1 MPEVI
6 MPRLSDTMEEGT
18 LSRWF
23 KREGELVRKGD
34 VLAEIE
40 TDKAAMELEAYDEGP
55 LTRILVQEGDTV
67 PIGTP
72 VAIIGEEPGG
82 AEAAPAAP
90 ATQAPEAAPAE
101 RRQAEAEAAPPETR
115 RQAGAEAGEPA
126 AGPPPDQA
134 AETEATAGP
143 RERAVP
149 AEGRPVRRGPGGRL
163 PTSPLA
169 RRIAREHGIDI
180 NTITGSGPGGRIVRA
195 DVEAAIARRDA
206 ARAQAPAAQ
215 APAVEAP
222 RPEAP
227 PAEPAARPAE
237 PAGRPTGPVVHE
249 TEAPTL
255 PEDAYEE
262 VPLNRMRRLTAQRL
276 TRSTQEAPHF
286 YLTAVVDA
294 EPLLAYRAKLNAA
307 LAERGPKISVT
318 DLLVKA
324 CAVLLRE
331 HPELNASWAETHIRR
346 HRRINVGLAV
356 ALDDG
361 LIVPVIHDADRKTL
375 TEVAAEAHD
384 LAARARSGRL
394 TLDELAGGTFT
405 LSNLGPYGIDHFT
418 AVINPPQ
425 AAILS
430 VGAAKPQPVVKDGE
444 VRPGVTMALTLSIDH
459 RVLDGATG
467 AAFLADLRSLL
478 EQPLRIVV

>member
-23 KREGELVRKGD
+23 KREGDLVRKGD

-72 VAIIGEEPGG
+72 VAIIGEAAGETEAAPK
-82 AEAAPAAP
+82 AAPAAEARTTEAPP
-90 ATQAPEAAPAE
+90 AEAPAGAPPE
-101 RRQAEAEAAPPETR
+101 QRQAEAEAQAGAQAAAATPAAPAEQAPAAPPE
-115 RQAGAEAGEPA
+115 QP
-126 AGPPPDQA
+126 
-134 AETEATAGP
+134 
-143 RERAVP
+143 
-149 AEGRPVRRGPGGRL
+149 PVRLGPGGRL

-206 ARAQAPAAQ
+206 ARAEAPPPAAK
-215 APAVEAP
+215 PAEPAAA
-222 RPEAP
+222 R
-227 PAEPAARPAE
+227 PAEPAARP
-237 PAGRPTGPVVHE
+237 GGPIVHE
-249 TEAPTL
+249 TEAPSL
-255 PEDAYEE
+255 PEEDVEE
-262 VPLNRMRRLTAQRL
+262 IPLNRMRRLTAQRL

-294 EPLLAYRAKLNAA
+294 EPLLAYRAELNAA

-324 CAVLLRE
+324 CAVMLRE
-331 HPELNASWAETHIRR
+331 HPELNASWGETHIRR
-346 HRRINVGLAV
+346 HRRINVGVAV

-384 LAARARSGRL
+384 LAARARSGKL
-394 TLDELAGGTFT
+394 SLDELAGGTFT

-430 VGAAKPQPVVKDGE
+430 VGAAKPQPVVRDGE

>member
-1 MPEVI
+1 MPEII

-18 LSRWF
+18 LSRWL
-23 KREGELVRKGD
+23 KREGDQIRKGD
-34 VLAEIE
+34 VVAEIE
-40 TDKAAMELEAYDEGP
+40 TDKASMELEAYDEGP

-72 VAIIGEEPGG
+72 VAIIGEE
-82 AEAAPAAP
+82 AEAAPERAPERPPEKEPAEPERAEEAP
-90 ATQAPEAAPAE
+90 APD
-101 RRQAEAEAAPPETR
+101 
-115 RQAGAEAGEPA
+115 EPT

-134 AETEATAGP
+134 VETEAAP
-143 RERAVP
+143 PPERAEP
-149 AEGRPVRRGPGGRL
+149 AAPPPVRRGPGGRL

-195 DVEAAIARRDA
+195 DVEEAIARRDA
-206 ARAQAPAAQ
+206 ARAAA
-215 APAVEAP
+215 
-222 RPEAP
+222 R

-237 PAGRPTGPVVHE
+237 PAAGRPVVHE

-255 PEDAYEE
+255 PEEDVEE
-262 VPLNRMRRLTAQRL
+262 VPINRVRRLTAQRL

-286 YLTAVVDA
+286 YLTSVVDA
-294 EPLLAYRAKLNAA
+294 EPLLAYRAELNAA
-307 LAERGPKISVT
+307 LAGRGPKISVT
-318 DLLVKA
+318 DLLIKA
-324 CAVLLRE
+324 CAVMLRE
-331 HPELNASWAETHIRR
+331 HPELNSSWAETHIRR
-346 HRRINVGLAV
+346 HRRVHVGVAV

-361 LIVPVIHDADRKTL
+361 LVVPVVHEADRKTL
-375 TEVAAEAHD
+375 TEIATEAHD
-384 LAARARSGRL
+384 LAERARSGRL
-394 TLDELAGGTFT
+394 SLDELAGGTFT
-405 LSNLGPYGIDHFT
+405 ISNLGPFGIDHFT

-430 VGAAKPQPVVKDGE
+430 VGAAKPQPVVRDGE
-444 VRPGVTMALTLSIDH
+444 VRAGVTMALTLSIDH

-467 AAFLADLRSLL
+467 AAFLSDLKSLL